1 MLLFKLGLVALS
13 VMLSTLAA
21 RRFGHRIGGALAG
34 MPMIAAPIMAILL
47 VDQDVAQVR
56 AIALATLACLPATIL
71 HIVTF
76 AKAAPRFAWPV
87 CLMMALGVFTVA
99 GFALTTAHMPAVAV
113 CVLGAAAPLVG
124 LWYAT
129 HHTGRPTP
137 VAVPK
142 VEFVLR
148 ISAAVAMA
156 AAIILGAEVFPA
168 AVSGLLL
175 AVPITGTVLP
185 CFTLPR
191 YGAAATASL
200 MTGFLQ
206 GLHGFAGFFIALYWG
221 LAVMPPA
228 GAFCV
233 ALGVALVVAVAVQA
247 GVRFA
252 HRQPT
257 GAV

>member
-21 RRFGHRIGGALAG
+21 RRFGHRVGGALAG

-47 VDQDVAQVR
+47 IDQGVAQVR

-76 AKAAPRFAWPV
+76 AKAAARFTWPV
-87 CLMMALGVFTVA
+87 CLALALGGFLVA
-99 GFALTTAHMPAVAV
+99 GVALAAVQMPPWAVCLVAVASPAAGLWHAAHHSGPPARAGV
-113 CVLGAAAPLVG
+113 PRIEFGLRIAAAVG
-124 LWYAT
+124 
-129 HHTGRPTP
+129 
-137 VAVPK
+137 
-142 VEFVLR
+142 
-148 ISAAVAMA
+148 MA
-156 AAIILGAEVFPA
+156 AAIILGADAFPP

-206 GLHGFAGFFIALYWG
+206 GLHGFAAFFVALYWG
-221 LAVMPPA
+221 LAAMHPA
-228 GAFCV
+228 AAFCV
-233 ALGVALVVAVAVQA
+233 ALAAALGVALAMQA
-247 GVRFA
+247 GVRLA
-252 HRQPT
+252 QRPP
-257 GAV
+257 A